1 MRESKWIVLRAKLA
15 FRAFTLAKLTQCD
28 YIEAVRGRLVYAL
41 EKGEGFEQAWEDVRA
56 LAEED
61 GSTIKSGYWE
71 TVYRTN
77 VQTAYSMES

>member
-1 MRESKWIVLRAKLA
+1 VS
-15 FRAFTLAKLTQCD
+15 
-28 YIEAVRGRLVYAL
+28 AL
-41 EKGEGFEQAWEDVRA
+41 DKGEGFEQAWEDARA

-77 VQTAYSMES
+77 TQTAYNMES

>member
-1 MRESKWIVLRAKLA
+1 M
-15 FRAFTLAKLTQCD
+15 
-28 YIEAVRGRLVYAL
+28 RGRLVYAL

-61 GSTIKSGYWE
+61 GSTIKPGYWE

-77 VQTAYSMES
+77 VQTAYNAGRRMQFD